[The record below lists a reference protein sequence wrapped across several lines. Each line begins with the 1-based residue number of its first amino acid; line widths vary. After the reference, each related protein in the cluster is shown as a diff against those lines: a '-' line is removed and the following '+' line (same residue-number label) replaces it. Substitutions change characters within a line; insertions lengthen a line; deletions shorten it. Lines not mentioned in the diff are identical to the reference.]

1 MSQNKYYVYLY
12 LREDGTPYYVGKGKG
27 RRAYSKNHRVNV
39 PKNKDKIVFA
49 NIHLSEENALK
60 RETELILQYGRKDI
74 KTGILENRT
83 SGGAAGTGRK
93 PALTET
99 QAQELRQKRKKFIL
113 IKDLMKH
120 YGLSKASIYRA
131 LNDGVVHA
139 KSESRQAD
147 GISLARRNGVRFGRK
162 KALTETQ
169 VQELRQKRRE
179 GLLIKDLMEHY
190 SMARA
195 TICRYLGSTRVLAEY
210 KDCQDQRIFLARKKR
225 LPSARN
231 KTSSKTQES
240 SNLTEFFIS
249 DPVSG

>member
-1 MSQNKYYVYLY
+1 MIDNKFYVYLY
-12 LREDGTPYYVGKGKG
+12 LREDETPYYVGKGKG

-49 NIHLSEENALK
+49 NTHLSEENALE

-83 SGGAAGTGRK
+83 SGGAAGTGRN
-93 PALTET
+93 PILTET

-131 LNDGVVHA
+131 LNNGEVYT
-139 KSESRQAD
+139 KSENRQAD
-147 GISLARRNGVRFGRK
+147 GISLARRNGVKFGRK
-162 KALTETQ
+162 KAFTETQ
-169 VQELRQKRRE
+169 AQELRQKRRE
-179 GLLIKDLMEHY
+179 GTPIKDLMNQY

-195 TICRYLGSTRVLAEY
+195 TIYRALA
-210 KDCQDQRIFLARKKR
+210 
-225 LPSARN
+225 
-231 KTSSKTQES
+231 SKY
-240 SNLTEFFIS
+240 
-249 DPVSG
+249 